1 MSPIQTNSGQSK
13 PQKGAQQL
21 AARSLSVNYFTPF
34 LKPLYSFASEFKSDK
49 SLRPST
55 SFIFEG
61 RGGVGEG
68 GSGNGRLFYNTGRF
82 LCPTSSFFFFFFFYD
97 YVLFGN
103 SVIIRRAIYLI
114 DFLAMCYGPF
124 ISIGIILLFCF
135 CLFVRFY
142 FL

>member
-1 MSPIQTNSGQSK
+1 MEGSST
-13 PQKGAQQL
+13 
-21 AARSLSVNYFTPF
+21 TPADF
-34 LKPLYSFASEFKSDK
+34 FV
-49 SLRPST
+49 LRA
-55 SFIFEG
+55 
-61 RGGVGEG
+61 V
-68 GSGNGRLFYNTGRF
+68 
-82 LCPTSSFFFFFFFYD
+82 FFFFFFFYD